1 MLLFVN
7 ILKMAFRITLQVYDG
22 LPARIRAL
30 RSKDQG
36 WQTVGVG
43 RRGNGVA
50 MT

>member
-1 MLLFVN
+1 VLYKHLHITFHVVN
-7 ILKMAFRITLQVYDG
+7 DG

-36 WQTVGVG
+36 WQTVAEWCVG
-43 RRGNGVA
+43 IKRSG